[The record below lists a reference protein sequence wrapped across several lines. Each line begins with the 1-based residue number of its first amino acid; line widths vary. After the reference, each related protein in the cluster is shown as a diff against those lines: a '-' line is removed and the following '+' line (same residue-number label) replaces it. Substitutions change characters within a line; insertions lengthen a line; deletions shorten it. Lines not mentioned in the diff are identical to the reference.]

1 MDNSSSSLGINISS
15 APNLDDDYRILS
27 NDKYA
32 DLRKQVD
39 FALFIA
45 CVALSPV
52 TIVGNLMVHISMYKF
67 RSLRTVTNMFIGSLA
82 VADFLLGFVCL
93 PIYALFFID
102 STFGRYKY
110 LCLWKYSAVLVSMT
124 GSLYSLVAISVD
136 RYIAIL
142 HPLKYPIIMTRK
154 KAKIIIS
161 GIWIYHLIIIVIPSA
176 GWNNYDKYNGT
187 VCNFFKI
194 LPLPYTILTAPVS
207 IFSSL
212 FISMYLYRQIFNV
225 ASHQLKKRKHR
236 VQSKANLQLQK
247 DMRSVRAMGII
258 LFFFYIFWA
267 PSMFIIP
274 LKYLDIPADIS
285 EIIKNF
291 GMIIAMS
298 NSAVNPFM
306 YCWLRKDFCRAF
318 KSILCSYC
326 LENSSA
332 ENRRHP
338 DVTDSGASVSKS
350 AANPSNVNVHIKLKS
365 NIKEK
370 FKFGHHIVTIFH
382 IVLLIEPLT

>member
-306 YCWLRKDFCRAF
+306 YCWLRKDFRRAF
-318 KSILCSYC
+318 KSILCSCC

-338 DVTDSGASVSKS
+338 GITDSGASVTKS
-350 AANPSNVNVHIKLKS
+350 AANTSNVSVHI
-365 NIKEK
+365 
-370 FKFGHHIVTIFH
+370 
-382 IVLLIEPLT
+382 